1 VRGWVIV
8 GLLLALLVSGCENP
22 YKKYYQPSAG
32 LSPDIL
38 AQRRIAPPPEHPE
51 VYRGND
57 ANSDIPALIAD
68 GYAVIG
74 QSSFN
79 ATAENENALVEQAK
93 AVGADRVVIYGKY
106 ARTIQTAMPLTVPT
120 SQTSTTTGTVFGSGG
135 MATIMGNTTTYGSE
149 TTYVP
154 MSIDRYDFFAVYLAK
169 IRFAFGANYRNL
181 TTSESQQLGSVN
193 GVTLITIIHGSPA
206 AAAGFVPGDIITKVN
221 DQGVVDQKQF
231 AQLLTE
237 NQGKATKL
245 TMFRSGKFVE
255 RTVTLSNL

>member
-1 VRGWVIV
+1 
-8 GLLLALLVSGCENP
+8 
-22 YKKYYQPSAG
+22 
-32 LSPDIL
+32 
-38 AQRRIAPPPEHPE
+38 
-51 VYRGND
+51 
-57 ANSDIPALIAD
+57 
-68 GYAVIG
+68 
-74 QSSFN
+74 
-79 ATAENENALVEQAK
+79 
-93 AVGADRVVIYGKY
+93 
-106 ARTIQTAMPLTVPT
+106 
-120 SQTSTTTGTVFGSGG
+120 
-135 MATIMGNTTTYGSE
+135 MGNTTTYGSE